1 LIQFSSHSVGRKYVL
16 EEAILGDFALIKAY
30 KADTKGN
37 LIFNLTARN
46 FAVPMAKAGKVCIA
60 EVEEIVPEG
69 ALAPGM
75 KENA

>member
-1 LIQFSSHSVGRKYVL
+1 M
-16 EEAILGDFALIKAY
+16 GDFALIKAY

-46 FAVPMAKAGKVCIA
+46 FAVPMAKAGKICIA

-69 ALAPGM
+69 TLGPGTPTGFERTI
-75 KENA
+75 KIVVEWDF